1 MKYHN
6 VIIILFST
14 DVRDA
19 LVGVGVIVVG
29 PVGNDILDKGMYTFL
44 ICQGRFPPAVTRD
57 KVFKR

>member
-6 VIIILFST
+6 VIVILFCT

-29 PVGNDILDKGMYTFL
+29 PVGNDILDKGMYTVHF
-44 ICQGRFPPAVTRD
+44 
-57 KVFKR
+57 